1 MSFRIPFPAQFR
13 GCLDHKN
20 IFCAGFEG
28 SGDEVLLHPMLAIS
42 YLSTQLVGIGQ

>member
-1 MSFRIPFPAQFR
+1 MSFRIPFPAQFS
-13 GCLDHKN
+13 GDHKN

-42 YLSTQLVGIGQ
+42 YLSIQLAGIGQ